1 MKGMWDSTWPMPLL
15 KYFGW
20 MIVRDAPPVADMTQP
35 FVGLKSSVRACH
47 LGFERPKRAN
57 PLPQYD
63 ATSDLPLRFAAMN
76 HTSRAP
82 APRTASMNGVCR
94 GSGDHAH
101 QGSSRKRFIASA
113 RKAA

>member
-1 MKGMWDSTWPMPLL
+1 MPLL

-20 MIVRDAPPVADMTQP
+20 MIVRDAPPVAEMTQP
-35 FVGLKSSVRACH
+35 LVGRNESVRVCH
-47 LGFERPKRAN
+47 LGFERPKRAKL
-57 PLPQYD
+57 LPQYE
-63 ATSDLPLRFAAMN
+63 ATSDLPERFAAMN

-82 APRTASMNGVCR
+82 APSTASINGTCR

-101 QGSSRKRFIASA
+101 QGSSRKRSIASA